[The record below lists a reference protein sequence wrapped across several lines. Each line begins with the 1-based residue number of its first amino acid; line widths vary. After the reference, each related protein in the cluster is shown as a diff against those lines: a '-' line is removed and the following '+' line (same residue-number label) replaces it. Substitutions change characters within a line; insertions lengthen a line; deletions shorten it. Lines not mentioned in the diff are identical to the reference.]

1 MGFNFVVSPGTILKE
16 YMDARNITQ
25 KDLAKITESS
35 ERHISNLI
43 NGKIKLT
50 EEFAIK
56 LEQVFEDIRAE
67 FWMDIE
73 TAYRLHLLRND
84 DKEILRLRT
93 IAEDFQ
99 FKHIFK
105 GLKMS
110 LKEQAIK
117 MLDILGVKSFDE
129 VDYMLKELSFSFM
142 EDGGDEKAML
152 LWLKLC
158 ESEIDIQNDVDN
170 IPPFLIEELERNLEV
185 FRDLMYTQDFNLA
198 IDNLRRFSNEL
209 GMIFVFHESIP
220 NAKIRGAVRIIDDR
234 PVIYVSDRYKR
245 LDTLYFAFIHEI
257 GHIIKRTASKES
269 YEILIEDDEE
279 KLVNKCA
286 RDFFIDNTEYQDFI
300 KQHSVITAENIVV
313 LSKKHKIIPD
323 VLIGFLE
330 HDKFIKHGEF
340 NYLKGKI

>member
-1 MGFNFVVSPGTILKE
+1 MGFNFVVSPGAIMKE

-25 KDLAKITESS
+25 KELAKITKSS
-35 ERHISNLI
+35 ERHVSNLI

-56 LEQVFEDIRAE
+56 LEHVFEEIKAE
-67 FWMDIE
+67 FWMDLE

-84 DKEILRLRT
+84 DKEILRLRQ
-93 IAEDFQ
+93 IAVDFQ

-105 GLKMS
+105 GMKIP

-117 MLDILGVKSFDE
+117 MLDILGIESFDH
-129 VDYMLKELSFSFM
+129 VDNKLKELSFSFM
-142 EDGGDEKAML
+142 EDGGDEKSML

-158 ESEIDIQNDVDN
+158 ESEIEIQNDVDSLPN
-170 IPPFLIEELERNLEV
+170 FSIKELKANYKTFKE
-185 FRDLMYTQDFNLA
+185 LMYTQDFNLA

-257 GHIIKRTASKES
+257 EHIIKKTASEDT
-269 YEILIEDDEE
+269 YEILVEDDEE
-279 KLVNKCA
+279 KLVNSYA
-286 RDFFIDNTEYQDFI
+286 RDFFVDKDEYQKFI
-300 KQHSVITAENIVV
+300 NEHKVITAEDIVV
-313 LSKKHKIIPD
+313 FSKKNLIIPD
-323 VLIGFLE
+323 VLIGFLK
-330 HDKFIKHGEF
+330 HDKILDHNEF
-340 NYLKGKI
+340 NYLKGKL

>member
-35 ERHISNLI
+35 ERHISNLV

-56 LEQVFEDIRAE
+56 LEQVFKDIKAE

-99 FKHIFK
+99 FKHVFK
-105 GLKMS
+105 GMKMS

-117 MLDILGVKSFDE
+117 MLDILGVNSFDE
-129 VDYMLKELSFSFM
+129 VDNLLKELSFSFM

-158 ESEIDIQNDVDN
+158 ESEIEIQNDVDN
-170 IPPFLIEELERNLEV
+170 IPSFSIEELERNLEV
-185 FRDLMYTQDFNLA
+185 FRELMYTQDFNLA

-220 NAKIRGAVRIIDDR
+220 NAKIRGAVRIINDR

-257 GHIIKRTASKES
+257 GHIIKRTASKDI
-269 YEILIEDDEE
+269 YEILIEDEEE
-279 KLVNKCA
+279 KLVNKYA

-300 KQHSVITAENIVV
+300 KQHNVITAENIVV

-330 HDKFIKHGEF
+330 HDKVIKHGEF